1 MFIPPFAPPPYMES
15 QAYILPHPHIQ
26 PVDYRR
32 FLHPQAHG
40 PSAPYQNPNHT
51 RRIRP
56 PVRETV
62 NSAVQTELTQRHVG
76 GYTDG
81 SPPIRS
87 DSGHGT
93 ASNSPSSS
101 SSSSQKQGTAEV
113 ENFAS
118 TNDKARNMQ
127 TKSACTNGTGKHA
140 FNILI
145 SHPTQIKTIQSGI
158 RAGVATQKCCKD
170 SVGQENIPPY
180 KNAHCN
186 MWSVGSSDSIIPVC
200 SSSQQEEE
208 VIKERR
214 ISFPDIL
221 MSWVGGT
228 PQATLQMETEKVLCQ
243 DAKQLPS
250 FENKVEQENSNCQS
264 PKEAKIDVALNE
276 KGHADNDAEILS
288 GSNELSH
295 STRTTG
301 LVGLI
306 SSIRQSLAFA
316 DEQLPSP
323 DKSHT
328 LSDPDQ
334 KRAEAN
340 SPVEP
345 TEVIPYEIVLNSCQM
360 KRKMNESVWSVE
372 SLCPF
377 IPSKEWVHQKS
388 NLEPEIIVEMTED
401 PEDGLST
408 PNGKLIFKSDKER
421 RQSSRFSSSDFVPMS
436 DSWLVYSTP
445 GENPLTVNEKLELE
459 HRTDVSVVRELEQG
473 FIMTPA
479 EINPSV
485 PLTSLQHENVL
496 LMLTA
501 KEVDENR
508 SSEPEA
514 DGSPNQESVTEN
526 GQQERSSCSPQQK
539 RSPPL
544 SSAAGDKIRSTSK
557 AILQN
562 TADRDIVAGPCEN
575 KETSMLGMDK
585 LCALVSEQR
594 MVGLSPSKG
603 HLVDFGVQCSK
614 LLPCSKDCCEEPLR
628 RHPIKYSGSMLL
640 LFFFFLCKIKI

>member
-1 MFIPPFAPPPYMES
+1 MVMPPFAPPPYMES

-32 FLHPQAHG
+32 FLHPQVHA
-40 PSAPYQNPNHT
+40 PNAPYQNPNHT
-51 RRIRP
+51 RRIRLP
-56 PVRETV
+56 NAAPVRETV
-62 NSAVQTELTQRHVG
+62 NSAVQTEPTQRHVS

-81 SPPIRS
+81 SPLIRS

-101 SSSSQKQGTAEV
+101 NSSSQKQSTAEV
-113 ENFAS
+113 ENYAS
-118 TNDKARNMQ
+118 TNDKTRNMQ

-140 FNILI
+140 LNIPI
-145 SHPTQIKTIQSGI
+145 SHPMQIKTIQSDI
-158 RAGVATQKCCKD
+158 RAGVATQKCRKD

-186 MWSVGSSDSIIPVC
+186 MWSVGSSDSVIPVC

-208 VIKERR
+208 VVKERR
-214 ISFPDIL
+214 VSFPDIL

-228 PQATLQMETEKVLCQ
+228 PQATLQTETEKVLCQ
-243 DAKQLPS
+243 AAKQLPS
-250 FENKVEQENSNCQS
+250 FENKVEQENSDCQS
-264 PKEAKIDVALNE
+264 PKEAQINAALNE

-288 GSNELSH
+288 SSNELSH
-295 STRTTG
+295 STRTTR
-301 LVGLI
+301 LAGLI
-306 SSIRQSLAFA
+306 SSIRQSLAFT

-334 KRAEAN
+334 ERAEAN
-340 SPVEP
+340 SPEEP

-388 NLEPEIIVEMTED
+388 NLEPEIIVEMTEE

-408 PNGKLIFKSDKER
+408 YFKSDKER

-436 DSWLVYSTP
+436 DSWLIYSTP
-445 GENPLTVNEKLELE
+445 GEKSLTLNEKLVLE
-459 HRTDVSVVRELEQG
+459 HKTDASVVKELEQD

-479 EINPSV
+479 EINPSA
-485 PLTSLQHENVL
+485 PLTSLQHGNVL
-496 LMLTA
+496 LMLTT
-501 KEVDENR
+501 KEVDENG

-514 DGSPNQESVTEN
+514 DGSANQESVTEN

-539 RSPPL
+539 RSAPL
-544 SSAAGDKIRSTSK
+544 SSAAGDKIRSTSEL
-557 AILQN
+557 ILQN
-562 TADRDIVAGPCEN
+562 TADRDIVARPCQN
-575 KETSMLGMDK
+575 KETSMLGTEK
-585 LCALVSEQR
+585 LCAPVSEQR

-640 LFFFFLCKIKI
+640 LFFFFLCKIEIG

>member
-1 MFIPPFAPPPYMES
+1 MVMPPFAPPPYMES
-15 QAYILPHPHIQ
+15 QAYILPHPHMQ

-32 FLHPQAHG
+32 FLHPQVHAPG
-40 PSAPYQNPNHT
+40 APYQNPNHA
-51 RRIRP
+51 RRIRLP
-56 PVRETV
+56 NTAPVRETV
-62 NSAVQTELTQRHVG
+62 NSAVQTEPTPRHVA

-113 ENFAS
+113 ENYAS
-118 TNDKARNMQ
+118 TDDKAR
-127 TKSACTNGTGKHA
+127 TKSAGTNGTGKHA
-140 FNILI
+140 LNILI
-145 SHPTQIKTIQSGI
+145 SHPTQIKSIQSGI
-158 RAGVATQKCCKD
+158 RAGVATQKFRND

-186 MWSVGSSDSIIPVC
+186 MWSVGSSDSITPVC

-208 VIKERR
+208 AVKERR

-228 PQATLQMETEKVLCQ
+228 PQATLQTETEKVLGQ

-250 FENKVEQENSNCQS
+250 FENKVEQENSDCQS
-264 PKEAKIDVALNE
+264 PKEVKTDGAPNE
-276 KGHADNDAEILS
+276 KGRADDAEILY

-295 STRTTG
+295 STRTTR

-306 SSIRQSLAFA
+306 SSIRQSLAFT

-323 DKSHT
+323 DKSLT
-328 LSDPDQ
+328 LSDPDRE
-334 KRAEAN
+334 RAEAN
-340 SPVEP
+340 SPKEP
-345 TEVIPYEIVLNSCQM
+345 TEVIPYEIVLNSCQT

-388 NLEPEIIVEMTED
+388 NLEPEIIVETTEE
-401 PEDGLST
+401 PEDGPST
-408 PNGKLIFKSDKER
+408 PNGELDFKSDKER
-421 RQSSRFSSSDFVPMS
+421 RQSSRFSSSDFVPLS

-445 GENPLTVNEKLELE
+445 GEKPLTVNKRLELE
-459 HRTDVSVVRELEQG
+459 HKTDASVVRELEQG

-479 EINPSV
+479 EMNPSV
-485 PLTSLQHENVL
+485 PLTSLQHGNVL
-496 LMLTA
+496 LMLTTRGA
-501 KEVDENR
+501 DENR
-508 SSEPEA
+508 SSEA
-514 DGSPNQESVTEN
+514 DGSPNQESVAEN
-526 GQQERSSCSPQQK
+526 GQQERSSCPPQQK

-544 SSAAGDKIRSTSK
+544 SSAAGDKSGPTSEP
-557 AILQN
+557 ILQN

-575 KETSMLGMDK
+575 KETSTLGTEK
-585 LCALVSEQR
+585 RCAPVSEQR

-628 RHPIKYSGSMLL
+628 RHPIKYSGSALL
-640 LFFFFLCKIKI
+640 LFFLFVQDRS

>member
-1 MFIPPFAPPPYMES
+1 MPPFAPPPYMES

-32 FLHPQAHG
+32 FLHPQFHA

-51 RRIRP
+51 RRIRLP
-56 PVRETV
+56 NTAPVRETV
-62 NSAVQTELTQRHVG
+62 NSAVQTEPTQRHVG
-76 GYTDG
+76 SYADG
-81 SPPIRS
+81 SPPVRS

-113 ENFAS
+113 ENYAS
-118 TNDKARNMQ
+118 TNDEARNMQ
-127 TKSACTNGTGKHA
+127 TKSASANGTGKHA
-140 FNILI
+140 LNILI
-145 SHPTQIKTIQSGI
+145 SHPTQMKTIQSSI
-158 RAGVATQKCCKD
+158 RTGVATQKCRKD

-228 PQATLQMETEKVLCQ
+228 PQATLQTEAEKVLCQ
-243 DAKQLPS
+243 QLPS
-250 FENKVEQENSNCQS
+250 FENKVEQENSDCQS
-264 PKEAKIDVALNE
+264 PKEVKIDATLNE
-276 KGHADNDAEILS
+276 KGHADNDAEILT

-295 STRTTG
+295 STRTTR

-306 SSIRQSLAFA
+306 SSVRQSLAFT

-323 DKSHT
+323 DKSRT
-328 LSDPDQ
+328 LSNPDQ
-334 KRAEAN
+334 ERAEAN
-340 SPVEP
+340 SPEEP
-345 TEVIPYEIVLNSCQM
+345 TEVIPYEIVLNGCQL

-377 IPSKEWVHQKS
+377 IPSKEWVIQKS
-388 NLEPEIIVEMTED
+388 NLEPEVIVEMTEE
-401 PEDGLST
+401 PEDRLST
-408 PNGKLIFKSDKER
+408 PNGKLIFK
-421 RQSSRFSSSDFVPMS
+421 SDFVPMS

-445 GENPLTVNEKLELE
+445 GEKPLTVNEKLELE
-459 HRTDVSVVRELEQG
+459 NKSDASVVRELEHS
-473 FIMTPA
+473 FNMTSA

-485 PLTSLQHENVL
+485 PLTSLQHGNAL
-496 LMLTA
+496 LMLTT

-508 SSEPEA
+508 SSQPEA

-544 SSAAGDKIRSTSK
+544 SSVAGDKMRSTSEL
-557 AILQN
+557 ILQN
-562 TADRDIVAGPCEN
+562 TADKDIVVGPCKN
-575 KETSMLGMDK
+575 KKTCMLGMEK
-585 LCALVSEQR
+585 PCAPVSEQR
-594 MVGLSPSKG
+594 LVGLSPSKG

-640 LFFFFLCKIKI
+640 LFFSFCAR